1 MSIDIGFTHIALSAK
16 DIDESIAFY
25 SKYANMSVIHERID
39 AETSVRVIWLS
50 DKTRPFVIVLL
61 QNKNPETILNP
72 LSHLGVGC
80 ASKQE
85 IDRLC
90 DLARFEGI
98 LVREPQD
105 SGYPIGYWALLQ
117 DPTGQKWPPIV
128 RQVVNYVSK
137 VKLPSFGQLMCN
149 TPDQAFA
156 YSGTDVCA
164 LG

>member
-1 MSIDIGFTHIALSAK
+1 MTIDIGFTHIALSS
-16 DIDESIAFY
+16 INLDESISFY

-39 AETSVRVIWLS
+39 AESARVIWLS

-80 ASKQE
+80 VSTQE
-85 IDRLC
+85 VDRLC
-90 DLARFEGI
+90 DMAKQEGA

-117 DPTGQKWPPIV
+117 DPTGHTLELSYGQEIGLT
-128 RQVVNYVSK
+128 VSRA
-137 VKLPSFGQLMCN
+137 
-149 TPDQAFA
+149 DQSARA
-156 YSGTDVCA
+156 RVE
-164 LG
+164 